1 MVAPWGRQEPS
12 LSSYEA
18 NGGGHDETSGW
29 ASAETRDV
37 VPVTI
42 GVCAHNEEAKISAAL
57 ESILLQEPGSRFSM
71 EEVIVVASG
80 CTDRTEEIV
89 NEWSRRDRRVTLVQE
104 PERRGKARALNSIFL
119 RAQGDIVVS
128 VNADARLTP
137 GALPRLLALFDADPQ
152 LQLAC
157 GAPVPS
163 DAADGL
169 SRLVATLLWGL
180 HNRTLATLS
189 ARGMPSHCCDEFL
202 AFRRGFIESL
212 PERLVNDGAYLGALA
227 AIRGTP
233 SCFCE
238 AAQVII
244 DPPQTLHGL
253 LLQRQRILDGHR
265 QVREL
270 TERSPPT
277 LESLVRHHPGLA
289 AQIISREGFGTPRSA
304 LTFLLCLLPV
314 EIAAHSAALMN
325 RIRRKPHDAIW
336 RMVE

>member
-1 MVAPWGRQEPS
+1 MVAPRGQQKAS
-12 LSSYEA
+12 LSPYEA
-18 NGGGHDETSGW
+18 TGGGLDETSGW
-29 ASAETRDV
+29 ASAEATDV
-37 VPVTI
+37 VPVTV
-42 GVCAHNEEAKISAAL
+42 GVCAHNEEAKISSAL
-57 ESILLQEPGSRFSM
+57 ESILSQEPGPRFAM
-71 EEVIVVASG
+71 AEVIVVASG

-104 PERRGKARALNSIFL
+104 PQRRGKAQALNSVFL

-128 VNADARLTP
+128 VNADAQLTP
-137 GALPRLLALFDADPQ
+137 GALPRLLALFDADPH

-163 DAADGL
+163 ESADGL

-189 ARGMPSHCCDEFL
+189 ARRMPSHCCDEFL
-202 AFRRGFIESL
+202 AFRRGFTESL

-238 AAQVII
+238 AAQVVV
-244 DPPQTLHGL
+244 DPPRTLRGL
-253 LLQRQRILDGHR
+253 LSQRQRILDGHR

-270 TERSPPT
+270 TERSPST
-277 LESLVRHHPGLA
+277 LGFLLRHDPALA
-289 AQIISREGFGTPRSA
+289 AQIISREVFRTPRSA
-304 LTFLLCLLPV
+304 LTFLLCLLPL
-314 EIAAHSAALMN
+314 EFAAHSAAFMN
-325 RIRRKPHDAIW
+325 RIRGRPHDAIW